1 MNNNEEQPVL
11 TNSEEDRSEE
21 EALSKRKQKEEKSLS
36 EQLDEI
42 IQKTE
47 ELAAG
52 RFRKVKSEDVMV
64 IYARFHKIITA
75 AEETCGKHPEMK
87 ELRDSLGEALVSM
100 SVLAYSFSDLH
111 GYRGM
116 IDEALKFLPETHSLR
131 PRALRLKE
139 AMNRKGVGFLSW
151 MLPCAGLLVGFYFM
165 GVWGFM
171 KGAALTVAIFAVNWA
186 FIRFLVRPDIYG
198 IYLGK
203 K

>member
-11 TNSEEDRSEE
+11 TDSEEDRSEE

-75 AEETCGKHPEMK
+75 CGGN
-87 ELRDSLGEALVSM
+87 LRKAS
-100 SVLAYSFSDLH
+100 
-111 GYRGM
+111 
-116 IDEALKFLPETHSLR
+116 
-131 PRALRLKE
+131 
-139 AMNRKGVGFLSW
+139 
-151 MLPCAGLLVGFYFM
+151 
-165 GVWGFM
+165 
-171 KGAALTVAIFAVNWA
+171 
-186 FIRFLVRPDIYG
+186 
-198 IYLGK
+198 
-203 K
+203 